1 MQIIDWVVVG
11 LFFFIMIAIGIFSY
25 RSNRSSSDFFVGGGK
40 VPWWLSGVS
49 HHVSGHSG
57 VVFVAYA
64 GIAYQYGITIY
75 FWWAVTIGIVLLVG
89 SRWIAPK
96 WPRLREKLGV
106 QSPVEYMAVR
116 FGLPAQQVTAWIGVL
131 VKLLDIGAKWA
142 SMGILLS
149 GFTGLPIWIG
159 IVLSGVVSLIYI
171 AIGGLWADLMTD
183 FIQFAVQLIAGIV
196 IFIGV
201 FSHLGG
207 LSSVFTMWSDLPEGH
222 AQPFNGPYT
231 PLWVLLFLFVKFFD
245 YNGGNWNLAA
255 RFISTREGE
264 DAKKAAKL
272 SAVLYFVWPL
282 LIFLPMFA
290 GPLLFPNMEDPAQQ
304 LYPALTKEFLPAG
317 LVGLVLASMFASTM
331 GMTVS
336 DINALSA
343 VVQRD
348 ILPVLHKKFREIA
361 ASERKSLYIARTIT
375 IILTTVTIIV
385 GLNQEKFGGVIG
397 LIITWFAAL
406 VGPMSVPMILGLL
419 PQFKHSDGK
428 IAIASIIGGVF
439 GFVVTQTTDW
449 VPADMETAFPL
460 FVTLLVFIV
469 GGVLNKKRGGS
480 VSPAVDE
487 LLMYLGKEER
497 K

>member
-1 MQIIDWVVVG
+1 MTAVFHRLSRATTTKKGEWISGIWKA
-11 LFFFIMIAIGIFSY
+11 MIFAC
-25 RSNRSSSDFFVGGGK
+25 DK
-40 VPWWLSGVS
+40 V
-49 HHVSGHSG
+49 
-57 VVFVAYA
+57 
-64 GIAYQYGITIY
+64 
-75 FWWAVTIGIVLLVG
+75 
-89 SRWIAPK
+89 K
-96 WPRLREKLGV
+96 C
-106 QSPVEYMAVR
+106 
-116 FGLPAQQVTAWIGVL
+116 FGC
-131 VKLLDIGAKWA
+131 
-142 SMGILLS
+142 
-149 GFTGLPIWIG
+149 
-159 IVLSGVVSLIYI
+159 
-171 AIGGLWADLMTD
+171 
-183 FIQFAVQLIAGIV
+183 
-196 IFIGV
+196 
-201 FSHLGG
+201 
-207 LSSVFTMWSDLPEGH
+207 
-222 AQPFNGPYT
+222 FN
-231 PLWVLLFLFVKFFD
+231 
-245 YNGGNWNLAA
+245 N
-255 RFISTREGE
+255 S
-264 DAKKAAKL
+264 
-272 SAVLYFVWPL
+272 
-282 LIFLPMFA
+282 
-290 GPLLFPNMEDPAQQ
+290 NMEDPAQQ

-348 ILPVLHKKFREIA
+348 RLPVLHKKFQEIA

-375 IILTTVTIIV
+375 IILTTVTILV

-419 PQFKHSDGK
+419 PQFKYSDGK